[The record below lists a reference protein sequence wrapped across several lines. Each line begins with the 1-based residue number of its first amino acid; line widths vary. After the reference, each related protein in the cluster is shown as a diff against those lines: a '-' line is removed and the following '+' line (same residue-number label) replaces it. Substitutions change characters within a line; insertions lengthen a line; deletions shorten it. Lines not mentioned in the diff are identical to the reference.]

1 MTGQSEGL
9 VAAKHLLGI
18 QGVEIAYD
26 MAEITYVHIMF
37 DEHEVIYSE
46 GAASETFYTGAVAMS
61 TLDQAARRE
70 IIELFPEL
78 AQTDCP
84 PPTTARPL
92 LPGRIGRKI
101 AARHGMNSKPL
112 VA

>member
-1 MTGQSEGL
+1 MSATDL
-9 VAAKHLLGI
+9 T
-18 QGVEIAYD
+18 YD
-26 MAEITYVHIMF
+26 NTNVTCFSADVRVLTMAEITYVHVMF
-37 DEHEVIYSE
+37 DDHEVIYSE
-46 GAASETFYTGAVAMS
+46 GAASESFYTGAVAMS

-70 IIELFPEL
+70 IIELFPEI
-78 AQTDCP
+78 AQDDCP
-84 PPTTARPL
+84 PPTPARPL

>member
-1 MTGQSEGL
+1 
-9 VAAKHLLGI
+9 
-18 QGVEIAYD
+18 
-26 MAEITYVHIMF
+26 
-37 DEHEVIYSE
+37 
-46 GAASETFYTGAVAMS
+46 MS